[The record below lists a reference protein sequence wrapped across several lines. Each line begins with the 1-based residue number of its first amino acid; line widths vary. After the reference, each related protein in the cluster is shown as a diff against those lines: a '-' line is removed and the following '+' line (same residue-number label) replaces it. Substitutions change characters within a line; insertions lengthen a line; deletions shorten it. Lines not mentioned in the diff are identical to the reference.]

1 MPEKASPKL
10 FHGTCDSDARRAAAA
25 AFSSCMVGS
34 PSSMM
39 GGSIAALNGRVT
51 NAPPAVAGRRV
62 SVTDGRANSRE
73 MAGSEVSADENEP
86 PPVAVDPEDENDEPA
101 WKLNG

>member
-1 MPEKASPKL
+1 MPGKESPK
-10 FHGTCDSDARRAAAA
+10 FPHGTCDSEARRAAAA
-25 AFSSCMVGS
+25 AFRSCMFGS

-51 NAPPAVAGRRV
+51 YAPPAVAGRRV

-73 MAGSEVSADENEP
+73 IAGSEVSADENDV
-86 PPVAVDPEDENDEPA
+86 PVAEPEEEKEDPA
-101 WKLNG
+101 